1 MARRFV
7 LKTDTVPA
15 RSQLTIDYDAELNA
29 QQLAAVQAPGGPVL
43 VVAGAGTGK
52 TRTLVYRVAY
62 LVESG
67 TPPEQIVLLTFTR
80 RASREMLARAS
91 TVLDGRCNRV
101 RGGTFHSFCLNILRD
116 HAQHLG
122 FPRNFSILD
131 ASDDADVIDVLR
143 AARGLHKSGQRFPR
157 KRTLQSIFSAT
168 VNRELPLEEILAFQ
182 YPQFMVHLDVMTE
195 LQQAYEQ
202 YKQQHGL
209 MNYDDLLRHALELV
223 QSNEQ
228 VRQKVATACRH
239 VLVDEY
245 QDTNRLQ
252 AQLVKYLA
260 GVHNNVMVVGDD
272 AQSIYRFRGAD
283 FRNIFAFPKEFAGA
297 RVLKLEQNYRST
309 QPILDLANHIMGRA
323 RQKYDK
329 ALFSKRKGDEL
340 PGLIAASDDRFE
352 SRFVCQMVL
361 ELREQGIPLNRMA
374 VLFRSSANSFDLEV
388 ELGQRGI
395 PYVKYGGMK
404 LSEAA
409 HIKDVLAHLRI
420 LENPKDAVAWNRV
433 LQLLPGIGPKTA
445 QELIGWIT
453 EASEDPF
460 ELENRPFS
468 PRYVE
473 ALKELFQVLRP
484 LFNNPKK
491 SLIAQLEALIT
502 YYEPLLKK
510 KYFEDYPKRQQDMDH
525 FVALAENV
533 TDRTTFLSSLALDP
547 IELSALDTDPVDD
560 DEAPLVLSTIH
571 SAKGLEFHT
580 VFLIHALDGIIP
592 SGYALKEDAG
602 VDEELRLMYV
612 AVTRAEDN
620 LFISYPVLQYR
631 RRQGEFLSNPS
642 RFVEGIPEHLLEP
655 WSLIEESAVQETGQP
670 GQIDD
675 RKDDTKK
682 DIGDAGQQGEG
693 GDDLPVLPF

>member
-1 MARRFV
+1 M
-7 LKTDTVPA
+7 
-15 RSQLTIDYDAELNA
+15 
-29 QQLAAVQAPGGPVL
+29 
-43 VVAGAGTGK
+43 
-52 TRTLVYRVAY
+52 
-62 LVESG
+62 
-67 TPPEQIVLLTFTR
+67 
-80 RASREMLARAS
+80 
-91 TVLDGRCNRV
+91 
-101 RGGTFHSFCLNILRD
+101 RD

-131 ASDDADVIDVLR
+131 AADDADVIDVLR
-143 AARGLHKSGQRFPR
+143 SAKGLHKSQQRFPR
-157 KRTLQSIFSAT
+157 KRTLQSIFSAS
-168 VNRELPLEEILAFQ
+168 VNRELPIEEVIAFQ
-182 YPQFMVHLDVMTE
+182 YPQFMVHLDVMTA
-195 LQQAYEQ
+195 LQQEYEQ
-202 YKQQHGL
+202 YKRQHGL
-209 MNYDDLLRHALELV
+209 MNYDDLLRHSLELV
-223 QSNEQ
+223 QSDAQ
-228 VRQKVATACRH
+228 VLQKVAAGCRH

-260 GVHNNVMVVGDD
+260 SVHNNVMVVGDD

-283 FRNIFAFPKEFAGA
+283 FRNIFAFPKEFAGTKI
-297 RVLKLEQNYRST
+297 LKLEQNYRST
-309 QPILDLANHIMGRA
+309 QPVLNLANHIMEKA

-329 ALFSKRKGDEL
+329 ALFSKRTGDEL

-374 VLFRSSANSFDLEV
+374 VLFRSSSNSFDLEV
-388 ELGQRGI
+388 ELGHRGI

-409 HIKDVLAHLRI
+409 HIKDILAHLRV

-445 QELIGWIT
+445 RDLITWIT
-453 EASEDPF
+453 ESSDDPF

-473 ALKELFQVLRP
+473 AVKELFQVLRP
-484 LFNNPKK
+484 LFANPKK
-491 SLIAQLEALIT
+491 SLISQLESIIL

-510 KYFEDYPKRQQDMDH
+510 KYFEDYPKRQQDLDH
-525 FVALAENV
+525 FVGLAENV
-533 TDRTTFLSSLALDP
+533 KDRTTFLSSLALDP

-592 SGYALKEDAG
+592 SGYALKEEAG

-612 AVTRAEDN
+612 AFTRAEDN

-631 RRQGEFLSNPS
+631 RHQGEFLSNPS
-642 RFVEGIPEHLLEP
+642 RFVEGIPEKLLEP
-655 WSLIEESAVQETGQP
+655 WSLIEESSVQQTDAP
-670 GQIDD
+670 PAIDSSKDD
-675 RKDDTKK
+675 REKNSS
-682 DIGDAGQQGEG
+682 QN
-693 GDDLPVLPF
+693 GDDEDELPVLPF

>member
-7 LKTDTVPA
+7 LKTDNLPA
-15 RSQLTIDYDAELNA
+15 KPKLTIDYGAELNA
-29 QQLAAVQAPGGPVL
+29 QQLAAVQAPGGPQL
-43 VVAGAGTGK
+43 VIAGAGTGK

-62 LVESG
+62 LVETG

-101 RGGTFHSFCLNILRD
+101 RGGTFHSFCLNVLRD
-116 HAQHLG
+116 HAPQIG
-122 FPRNFSILD
+122 FPQNFSILD
-131 ASDDADVIDVLR
+131 AADDADVIDVLR
-143 AARGLHKSGQRFPR
+143 SARGLHKSQYRFPK
-157 KRTLQSIFSAT
+157 KRTLQSIFSAS
-168 VNRELPLEEILAFQ
+168 VNRELPLEEILAVQ
-182 YPQFMVHLDVMTE
+182 YPQFMGHLDVMTE
-195 LQQAYEQ
+195 LQGAYHD
-202 YKQQHGL
+202 YKRQHGL
-209 MNYDDLLRHALELV
+209 MNYDDLLRYALELL
-223 QSNEQ
+223 QSNEK
-228 VRQKVATACRH
+228 VRRKVGTSCRH

-252 AQLVKYLA
+252 AQLVELLA
-260 GVHNNVMVVGDD
+260 SVHNNVMVVGDD

-283 FRNIFAFPKEFAGA
+283 FRNIFAFPDQFPGTQI
-297 RVLKLEQNYRST
+297 LKLEQNYRST
-309 QPILDLANHIMGRA
+309 QPILDLANHMMSEA

-329 ALFSKRKGDEL
+329 ELFSKRKGDEL
-340 PGLIAASDDRFE
+340 PGLVAASDDRFE
-352 SRFVCQMVL
+352 SRFVCQMLL

-409 HIKDVLAHLRI
+409 HIKDIIAHLRI

-445 QELIGWIT
+445 QDLIGWIT
-453 EASEDPF
+453 DDTGDPF

-468 PRYVE
+468 PKYVE

-484 LFNNPKK
+484 LVNPKK
-491 SLIAQLEALIT
+491 SLTSQLESLIG

-510 KYFEDYPKRQQDMDH
+510 KYFEDFPKRLQDLDH
-525 FVALAENV
+525 FIGLAENV
-533 TDRTTFLSSLALDP
+533 NNRSTFLSSLALDP

-592 SGYALKEDAG
+592 SGYALKEAAG
-602 VDEELRLMYV
+602 IDEELRLLYV
-612 AVTRAEDN
+612 AITRAEDN
-620 LFISYPVLQYR
+620 LFITYPVLQYR
-631 RRQGEFLSNPS
+631 RHQGEFLSNPS
-642 RFVEGIPEHLLEP
+642 RFVDGIPEELLEP
-655 WSLIEESAVQETGQP
+655 WSLIEDTAVQETNTTP
-670 GQIDD
+670 LLEEDD
-675 RKDDTKK
+675 S
-682 DIGDAGQQGEG
+682 EPEEP
-693 GDDLPVLPF
+693 PVLPF